1 MTENFEILSPRAHC
15 RLRPQMWI
23 GSTSKEEIEQFVL
36 GKWKPV
42 KCVPALSKMVDEI
55 CSNSVDENGRSLG
68 KFANK
73 IDVSIN
79 GNTVTVTD
87 NGRGIPQ
94 DEITDTN
101 TGEKLLRPVA
111 AWTRTNA
118 GTSFGENRTTIGA
131 HGLGSALVNFM
142 STEFIGKTWRDG
154 NLMEIHCTDGGLNIE
169 VKQKKQSGNGT
180 SVTFT
185 PDFSL
190 FEVNSLSE
198 LDTIELIEDR
208 LMGLQLCFPEIAFS
222 FNKERVKS
230 TDLKKYSEL
239 FVADGASVII
249 EKSDN
254 LSFFFCASVDGF
266 RTNSFINGVNTRQG
280 GTYVDYIV
288 NCVVEELL
296 VLIKRKHKIEV
307 VKSVLKNGLT
317 FILFARNFINPKFDS
332 QTKERLTNPIS
343 NVKEH
348 FEKSG
353 IRDFKAIAKKLFAA
367 DDIIQPIIAA
377 QIAKKNADETR
388 DALVAQKKLKKVKV
402 AKHIAAT
409 SPDATLCL
417 VEGLSALGYF
427 LKRRDPKKLGAYPLR
442 GVVMNTWDMKPSD
455 VLKNK
460 ELSELI
466 AILGIDINDPESY
479 KDMTYKTIAT
489 LTDADQD
496 GIGHI
501 CPLIIAFF
509 YKFWPG
515 IFEAGRMSIIRSPV
529 MISSKGKD
537 IKWFYDYAESEEFK
551 QVSTGYSHRHIKGL
565 GSLTEEEYFEMI
577 NNPQFDIISVDNSE
591 LFEIMFGGDAD
602 ARKKFMMS

>member
-1 MTENFEILSPRAHC
+1 MTEKFEILSPRAHC

-36 GKWKPV
+36 GKWKPA

-55 CSNSVDENGRSLG
+55 VSNSVDENGRSLG

-73 IDVSIN
+73 IDISVKNECVEI
-79 GNTVTVTD
+79 TD

-280 GTYVDYIV
+280 GTYVDYVV

-296 VLIKRKHKIEV
+296 ILIKKKHKIEV
-307 VKSVLKNGLT
+307 GKSVLKNGLT
-317 FILFARNFINPKFDS
+317 FILFARNFVNPKFDS
-332 QTKERLTNPIS
+332 QTKERLTNPVS

-348 FEKSG
+348 VETSG
-353 IRDFKAIAKKLFAA
+353 IHDFKYIAKKLFAA

-377 QIAKKNADETR
+377 QIAKKNADDYR

-409 SPDATLCL
+409 SPNANLFIT
-417 VEGLSALGYF
+417 EGDCIEENTIIHVLDG
-427 LKRRDPKKLGAYPLR
+427 DKKIKDIQVGDYVLTHKNRYKVISRNFA
-442 GVVMNTWDMKPSD
+442 
-455 VLKNK
+455 LKNGININGIIYSPSHRLYVYNKNLDIFEFIPTK
-460 ELSELI
+460 EINKEIHKLVRNRLVYNGIYQTLNEV
-466 AILGIDINDPESY
+466 IDIKKSNIVHTDKQIIKFSDLHEILYMNEKLEICS
-479 KDMTYKTIAT
+479 KTIKQ
-489 LTDADQD
+489 L
-496 GIGHI
+496 
-501 CPLIIAFF
+501 
-509 YKFWPG
+509 K
-515 IFEAGRMSIIRSPV
+515 
-529 MISSKGKD
+529 KG
-537 IKWFYDYAESEEFK
+537 
-551 QVSTGYSHRHIKGL
+551 
-565 GSLTEEEYFEMI
+565 
-577 NNPQFDIISVDNSE
+577 DII
-591 LFEIMFGGDAD
+591 LL
-602 ARKKFMMS
+602 